1 MTMQYEYYIRR
12 HEWSDSIALN
22 VAGVLEG
29 KRYHMQSP
37 SFKTVEPGEALPAKP
52 TLTLS
57 RESAQLLMDDL
68 YRIGIRPS
76 DVGSVGQ
83 ISAMQNHL
91 NDMRQLIFGNGKKS
105 PEEALREL
113 KATW

>member
-1 MTMQYEYYIRR
+1 MYHYQYHVRR

-22 VAGVLEG
+22 IAKVIEG
-29 KRYHMQSP
+29 RHYHMTAPVFQ
-37 SFKTVEPGEALPAKP
+37 TVEPDEAMPGDS
-52 TLTLS
+52 TLS
-57 RESAQLLMDDL
+57 LTREDAQLLMDDL

-76 DVGSVGQ
+76 EVGSVGQ